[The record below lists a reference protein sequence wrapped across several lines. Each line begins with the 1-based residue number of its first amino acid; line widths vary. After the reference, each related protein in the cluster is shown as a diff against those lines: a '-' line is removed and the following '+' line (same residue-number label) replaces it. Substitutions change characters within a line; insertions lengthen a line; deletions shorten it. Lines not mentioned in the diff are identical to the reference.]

1 MSDLSLENGGI
12 LTNGYFHSYFQF
24 LILLSNSSMG
34 THYKQ
39 ALGLALFMSQPL
51 YIEVTIASP

>member
-1 MSDLSLENGGI
+1 MGGYSQM
-12 LTNGYFHSYFQF
+12 GYFHSYFQF
-24 LILLSNSSMG
+24 LISLSNSSMG

-39 ALGLALFMSQPL
+39 ALGLALFMSQPP